1 MLMAGDMGVSGLIT
15 GKAVRTVV
23 DLSTTGVPTT
33 IELSGALAQHDVLLI
48 DAPVSGG
55 VAGARDERLA
65 LMVACPTPVFAE
77 IDTHCLNHLDKFR
90 SRELLQCGRCAE
102 RFLKI

>member
-77 IDTHCLNHLDKFR
+77 IDTHWSQR
-90 SRELLQCGRCAE
+90 P
-102 RFLKI
+102 

>member
-1 MLMAGDMGVSGLIT
+1 MWATERKLYRRVFLHPTSFGGASWVVSGVSGLIT

-77 IDTHCLNHLDKFR
+77 IDTHW
-90 SRELLQCGRCAE
+90 SQPP
-102 RFLKI
+102 